1 MNSGIETNR
10 RKIEAQGF
18 LCLSNDEVESL
29 NVWLRFT
36 PAITLV
42 WFTAG
47 VWEASPRILFWLA
60 MMTMLGA
67 ILTGHPFDVLYNHG
81 IRYIAASPE
90 IPPFSRQRR
99 FAYLLAAVQILG
111 TLTAFYA
118 GYRTVGYAVGI
129 ASIGAGAVY
138 VITGNCAPSL
148 LLNKFFPQEGSEE
161 NDNENE
167 IEEKK
172 FESISPLW
180 PK

>member
-1 MNSGIETNR
+1 MNSGTETNR

-36 PAITLV
+36 PAITLI
-42 WFTAG
+42 WFAVG
-47 VWEASPRILFWLA
+47 VWTASPRILFWLA
-60 MMTMLGA
+60 MTTLLGA

-99 FAYLLAAVQILG
+99 FAYLLGALQILV
-111 TLTAFYA
+111 TLTAFFA
-118 GYRTVGYAVGI
+118 GYRMVGYSIGI
-129 ASIGAGAVY
+129 ISIGAAAVY

-148 LLNKFFPQEGSEE
+148 LFNRVSPLADPEE
-161 NDNENE
+161 NES
-167 IEEKK
+167 EEKK